1 MTKTYKQVKRKLRK
15 LSKAEE
21 AKQDNLV
28 VQKGNNY
35 IVYNM
40 YKIVKDNN
48 KFKIYFID
56 GNELVGI
63 VFTSSSAIGWC
74 NAHKGNDIVLAN
86 NIMASDRAIEFLAND
101 IAYTKI
107 LIKLKSTPHTEQGIL
122 FARLAEYVNKQT
134 QLKLNLHKY
143 IQHSKQIK
151 SEGFSNEFTTT
162 SNTKEFKRV
171 R

>member
-48 KFKIYFID
+48 KLIHK
-56 GNELVGI
+56 NNL
-63 VFTSSSAIGWC
+63 FT
-74 NAHKGNDIVLAN
+74 
-86 NIMASDRAIEFLAND
+86 
-101 IAYTKI
+101 Y
-107 LIKLKSTPHTEQGIL
+107 
-122 FARLAEYVNKQT
+122 
-134 QLKLNLHKY
+134 
-143 IQHSKQIK
+143 
-151 SEGFSNEFTTT
+151 
-162 SNTKEFKRV
+162 
-171 R
+171 